1 MPNPTDPS
9 DPTGPSGTA
18 DPRDPFAGF
27 ELISVYSR
35 ADALRDGVL
44 VALSDIAREAGF
56 RIPIAATEAVFKG
69 YLDPS
74 PELIAEGQSLQG
86 RAWDLLQILRFAAAV
101 YPDRSEIHFKVLFV
115 LSPGCPP
122 EPVALKALCH
132 PGDEGSPVLTILL
145 PQED

>member
-1 MPNPTDPS
+1 MTTDPTDPF
-9 DPTGPSGTA
+9 T
-18 DPRDPFAGF
+18 GF
-27 ELISVYSR
+27 EVISVYSR

-44 VALSDIAREAGF
+44 VDLTDLARQAGF
-56 RIPIAATEAVFKG
+56 RIPLAVTEAVYRS

-74 PELIAEGQSLQG
+74 PELIAEGQSRQG

-132 PGDEGSPVLTILL
+132 PGDDGEPVLTVLL
-145 PQED
+145 PNES

>member
-1 MPNPTDPS
+1 VATDP
-9 DPTGPSGTA
+9 TN
-18 DPRDPFAGF
+18 PFADF
-27 ELISVYSR
+27 ELISVYPR

-44 VALSDIAREAGF
+44 VDLTDLAREAGF
-56 RIPIAATEAVFKG
+56 RIPLAVTEAVYRS

-74 PELIAEGQSLQG
+74 PELANEGQSFAG

-132 PGDEGSPVLTILL
+132 PGDDGEPVLTVLL
-145 PQED
+145 LNES